1 MSGFRE
7 TEMSCDKSR
16 GSAALSSRAAMRQ
29 RGESPAPEEEDN
41 DGRSE
46 TGRGGEGAE
55 VEEEEEEEVQKG
67 SAVSQSV
74 TQTTQD
80 SGPSIFQ
87 LHLL

>member
-1 MSGFRE
+1 
-7 TEMSCDKSR
+7 MSCDKSR

-41 DGRSE
+41 DGRRE
-46 TGRGGEGAE
+46 TGRGGEGEE
-55 VEEEEEEEVQKG
+55 VEEEEEEVQIG

-74 TQTTQD
+74 TQTTQV
-80 SGPSIFQ
+80 SETSIFQ

>member
-1 MSGFRE
+1 
-7 TEMSCDKSR
+7 MSCDKSR

-41 DGRSE
+41 DGRRE
-46 TGRGGEGAE
+46 TGRGGEGEE
-55 VEEEEEEEVQKG
+55 VEEEEEEVQKG

-74 TQTTQD
+74 TQTTQV
-80 SGPSIFQ
+80 SETSIFQ